1 MTERIIGGRY
11 RLIRLLGEGGS
22 AEVYLAQDIRLGKYR
37 AVKKMKK
44 KDSGRRMMRQEAE
57 VLSRLKHPALP
68 EILDWVEEGL
78 EFCLVLE
85 YVEGR
90 DLEQVLREDGPA
102 DGETVCRWGIELCGA
117 LEYLHS
123 LSPAVLHQDLKPSN
137 LMLTTDGTLKL
148 IDLGAASLK
157 FQEGCWGTRGYSAP
171 ERRKKADRV
180 DERADIYS
188 FGITLYRLASGR
200 LPPGRT
206 ERKGR
211 IAGLSGKL
219 SGIIRKCMESDP
231 ERRFRS
237 CRDIR
242 RALERC
248 RENRRA
254 PGRMRFRRRGAG
266 AAASLACAGI
276 LLTAGGRYL
285 YAKQEEAYYMWLA
298 RAQRNGPAEDQAEAL
313 RQAVSL
319 CPDRTEAYALAAEMM
334 GEDLHFSG
342 EEERFLLELL
352 EASGSGLR
360 RQGGYQKLAFR
371 IGELYWYYYS
381 GEKGQDGG
389 PAAGKYA
396 VPWFWEAYG
405 AGSGTELGKA
415 AELYATA
422 GTFYRDLP
430 GYIRTGQETGR
441 YREFWDSLVR
451 LYGEIEK
458 NGDLSE
464 TARLEF
470 FAMCLRAAD
479 CWRDGLRNDGIGDAE
494 RRLFCREVAE
504 AAERV
509 APESREGKKLLE
521 EIRREA
527 END

>member
-1 MTERIIGGRY
+1 M
-11 RLIRLLGEGGS
+11 
-22 AEVYLAQDIRLGKYR
+22 
-37 AVKKMKK
+37 
-44 KDSGRRMMRQEAE
+44 
-57 VLSRLKHPALP
+57 
-68 EILDWVEEGL
+68 
-78 EFCLVLE
+78 
-85 YVEGR
+85 
-90 DLEQVLREDGPA
+90 
-102 DGETVCRWGIELCGA
+102 
-117 LEYLHS
+117 
-123 LSPAVLHQDLKPSN
+123 
-137 LMLTTDGTLKL
+137 
-148 IDLGAASLK
+148 
-157 FQEGCWGTRGYSAP
+157 
-171 ERRKKADRV
+171 
-180 DERADIYS
+180 
-188 FGITLYRLASGR
+188 
-200 LPPGRT
+200 
-206 ERKGR
+206 
-211 IAGLSGKL
+211 
-219 SGIIRKCMESDP
+219 
-231 ERRFRS
+231 
-237 CRDIR
+237 
-242 RALERC
+242 
-248 RENRRA
+248 
-254 PGRMRFRRRGAG
+254 
-266 AAASLACAGI
+266 
-276 LLTAGGRYL
+276 
-285 YAKQEEAYYMWLA
+285 LA

-334 GEDLHFSG
+334 GRTCISAGKKNGFCWNFWRLPAAAFGDRAAIRSWLF
-342 EEERFLLELL
+342 
-352 EASGSGLR
+352 GSGNCTGILFR
-360 RQGGYQKLAFR
+360 RKRTGRRTGCR
-371 IGELYWYYYS
+371 
-381 GEKGQDGG
+381 
-389 PAAGKYA
+389 KYA